1 MILWFA
7 RSSRGPKPDSRLAP
21 GPGRGAPLRSVK
33 IPTMRYDV
41 IAIVA
46 SARGVSPMRN
56 LLKRLPAGFPVPI
69 LCLAECRET
78 LASQLAAET
87 GLDVRFAQ
95 SDEGVEAGR
104 VYLSPPGRTPLLVDD
119 RRISLAPY
127 GPESAALQ
135 PQDHFLTS
143 IAAQYGARA
152 LCIVL
157 GNFDGD
163 GVRGAQAVKER
174 GGTVLVLDRQT
185 AAYWGLGEPIVRAG
199 AADRVLGAEEV
210 AEALRAWFT
219 PCDILECAEL
229 QFRLGELLDR
239 ALRFSG
245 TRLGHV
251 QLLDSS
257 TRLLHILAHRGFE
270 KRALD
275 RFERL
280 GETDEAACSRAL
292 RFRQRVV
299 IEDVQDDPDYRPFR
313 EVARMA
319 GYRAVQ
325 STPLV
330 YAPSRIG
337 GMMSTH
343 FPYPHSLDAQEAAAL
358 DEVAREAEPIL
369 ARFHRK
375 DA

>member
-1 MILWFA
+1 M
-7 RSSRGPKPDSRLAP
+7 
-21 GPGRGAPLRSVK
+21 
-33 IPTMRYDV
+33 
-41 IAIVA
+41 
-46 SARGVSPMRN
+46 
-56 LLKRLPAGFPVPI
+56 
-69 LCLAECRET
+69 C
-78 LASQLAAET
+78 
-87 GLDVRFAQ
+87 FAQ
-95 SDEGVEAGR
+95 PDDSVEAGR
-104 VYLSPPGRTPLLVDD
+104 VYLSPPGRTPLLVGD
-119 RRISLAPY
+119 RKISLAPY

-143 IAAQYGARA
+143 IAA
-152 LCIVL
+152 
-157 GNFDGD
+157 
-163 GVRGAQAVKER
+163 
-174 GGTVLVLDRQT
+174 
-185 AAYWGLGEPIVRAG
+185 YWGLGEPIVRAG
-199 AADRVLGAEEV
+199 AADRVLRAEEV

-219 PCDILECAEL
+219 PCDVLECADL

-257 TRLLHILAHRGFE
+257 TRLLHIVAHRGFE

-330 YAPSRIG
+330 YAPSHIG

-343 FPYPHSLDAQEAAAL
+343 FPYPHSLRAQEAAAL
-358 DEVAREAEPIL
+358 GAVAREAEPIV

-375 DA
+375 VA